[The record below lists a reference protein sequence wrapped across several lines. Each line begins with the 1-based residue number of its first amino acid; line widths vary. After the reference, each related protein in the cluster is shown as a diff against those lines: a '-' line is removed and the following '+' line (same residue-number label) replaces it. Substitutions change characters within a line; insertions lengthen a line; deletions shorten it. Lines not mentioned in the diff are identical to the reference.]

1 MAGSALR
8 SPAARRIRGS
18 LRGLDLADSYRSSHT
33 SIARDFYVPCLQAA
47 TRYSRA
53 VGYFTS
59 TSLSVAAAGLTGFLD
74 RGGRMRLVA
83 SPHLS
88 PDDFDAIEQGYRART
103 AVIEDALA
111 REL

>member
-1 MAGSALR
+1 MTSPTSA
-8 SPAARRIRGS
+8 PPRRGRGS
-18 LRGLDLADSYRSSHT
+18 LRALDLADSYRSGHNSL
-33 SIARDFYVPCLQAA
+33 ARDFYVPCLRAA
-47 TRYSRA
+47 TKYSRA

-59 TSLSVAAAGLTGFLD
+59 TSLSVAAAGLGGFLD

-88 PDDFDAIEQGYRART
+88 PDDFEAIMQGYRARE

-111 REL
+111 RELAP